1 MATTKTAPVATVAKK
16 TAPVAA
22 PAAAPAAPTY
32 LLRSYD
38 PATKQGWPVK
48 AQTGNSIRA
57 YCYTVAKKLAEQ
69 HKGGFTTAQFA
80 AALAANAAGSTYK
93 QPSTGWVAG
102 SGRRVLGAG
111 WGWACRSA
119 ASRAPQRSTSQGMAW
134 ARTSPMC
141 ATTGTSISYASATA
155 PMASATCK
163 ATRPRAGVAQERA

>member
-69 HKGGFTTAQFA
+69 HKGEFTTAQFA

-93 QPSTGWVAG
+93 QPSTGWGTEAKPN
-102 SGRRVLGAG
+102 GAAHSHAN
-111 WGWACRSA
+111 WFAN
-119 ASRAPQRSTSQGMAW
+119 PKQAW
-134 ARTSPMC
+134 LVPVS
-141 ATTGTSISYASATA
+141 
-155 PMASATCK
+155 K
-163 ATRPRAGVAQERA
+163 